1 MTPNRAQYTIAE
13 TPFQEPKLSQEY
25 VNAKYKDWLRRRGLT
40 DPAYARELEQM
51 EANTKRL
58 RRAIK
63 PPAKKSR
70 KK

>member
-13 TPFQEPKLSQEY
+13 TPFEEPRLSQEY

>member
-1 MTPNRAQYTIAE
+1 MINRAQFNIAE
-13 TPFQEPKLSQEY
+13 TPFEEPRLSQEY

-63 PPAKKSR
+63 PLAKKSR

>member
-1 MTPNRAQYTIAE
+1 MMNRAQFNIAE
-13 TPFQEPKLSQEY
+13 TPFEEPKLSQEY

-40 DPAYARELEQM
+40 DPAYRQELENM

-63 PPAKKSR
+63 PPAKNSR

>member
-13 TPFQEPKLSQEY
+13 TPFEEPRLSQEY

-63 PPAKKSR
+63 PPAKKS
-70 KK
+70 KKK

>member
-1 MTPNRAQYTIAE
+1 MINRAQFNIAE
-13 TPFQEPKLSQEY
+13 TPFEEPKLSQEY

-63 PPAKKSR
+63 TPVEKSR

>member
-1 MTPNRAQYTIAE
+1 MINKAQFNIAE
-13 TPFQEPKLSQEY
+13 TPFEEPKLSQEY

-40 DPAYARELEQM
+40 DPAYAQELANM

>member
-1 MTPNRAQYTIAE
+1 MIPNRAQYTIAE
-13 TPFQEPKLSQEY
+13 TPFEEPKLSQEY

-40 DPAYARELEQM
+40 DPAYARELENM

>member
-1 MTPNRAQYTIAE
+1 MMNRAQFNIAE
-13 TPFQEPKLSQEY
+13 TPFEEPKLSQEY

-40 DPAYARELEQM
+40 DPAYRQELENM

>member
-1 MTPNRAQYTIAE
+1 MINRAQFNIAE
-13 TPFQEPKLSQEY
+13 TPFEEPRLSQEY
-25 VNAKYKDWLRRRGLT
+25 VNAKYKAWLARRGLT
-40 DPAYARELEQM
+40 DPAYRQELEQM

>member
-13 TPFQEPKLSQEY
+13 TPFDDPTLSQEY

-40 DPAYARELEQM
+40 DPAYALELEQM

>member
-13 TPFQEPKLSQEY
+13 TPFEEPKLSQEY

-40 DPAYARELEQM
+40 DPAYRQELENM

-63 PPAKKSR
+63 PPAKNSR

>member
-13 TPFQEPKLSQEY
+13 TPFEEPKLSQEY

>member
-13 TPFQEPKLSQEY
+13 TPFEEPRLSQEY

-58 RRAIK
+58 RRAIRK
-63 PPAKKSR
+63 PVKKS
-70 KK
+70 KKK

>member
-13 TPFQEPKLSQEY
+13 TPFEEPRLSQEY

-40 DPAYARELEQM
+40 DPAYARELENM

>member
-1 MTPNRAQYTIAE
+1 MIPNRQQFTIAE
-13 TPFQEPKLSQEY
+13 TPFEEPKLSQEY

-51 EANTKRL
+51 EANTQRL

-63 PPAKKSR
+63 KPAKKSR